1 MHALPSPST
10 TGPANCGAG
19 ALLREWRTRRRRSQ
33 MDLALDVGVSP
44 RHLSFI
50 ETGRSR
56 PSAAM
61 LLALAERLDLP
72 LRERNRLL
80 LAAGHAPHYSHTD
93 LDHPAMAPVRAALQR
108 LLDAHQ
114 PYPGVVLDRHW
125 NVVLANA
132 TALQLVRAL
141 PPELAAPPLNMMRAS
156 LHPQGFAAITAN
168 FADWGGYLVDAL
180 QRAVAD
186 SGDAVLVALRQQVES
201 WPNVRALREA
211 AAQRGGRL
219 VDEAPT
225 LLLPCVLDLPG
236 PAGPQRLSLFTT
248 LTSFGTPRDITLAE
262 LAVELFYPAD
272 AATEALLRASP
283 GPSA

>member
-1 MHALPSPST
+1 MAGSGS
-10 TGPANCGAG
+10 GPGPGVG
-19 ALLREWRTRRRRSQ
+19 ALLREWRQRRRRSQ
-33 MDLALDVGVSP
+33 LDLALDVGVSP

-80 LAAGHAPHYSHTD
+80 LAAGHAPRYSHTD
-93 LDHPAMAPVRAALQR
+93 LASPAMAPVRAALQR

-132 TALQLVRAL
+132 TALQLVQAL

-168 FADWGGYLVDAL
+168 FAEWGGYLVDAL

-186 SGDAVLVALRQQVES
+186 SGDAQLVALRQEVEA

-236 PAGPQRLSLFTT
+236 PHSVMRLSLFTT

-272 AATEALLRASP
+272 AATEALLRAATT
-283 GPSA
+283 PSA